1 MAIVFICAVGV
12 ILVSCMA
19 ASSLARPYEASEQ
32 VIVVNS
38 HNSLN

>member
-1 MAIVFICAVGV
+1 MSAADD
-12 ILVSCMA
+12 ILDMDPEA
-19 ASSLARPYEASEQ
+19 ALTVTDLDGKQ

>member
-1 MAIVFICAVGV
+1 MMVRDPE
-12 ILVSCMA
+12 A
-19 ASSLARPYEASEQ
+19 ALTVTDPDGKQ

>member
-1 MAIVFICAVGV
+1 MAALFICAVGV
-12 ILVSCMA
+12 LLISCMTA
-19 ASSLARPYEASEQ
+19 ASLAHPYEASEQ